1 MKSIPPVPPP
11 KPKPV
16 NPVQELRGLLGDV
29 VFLKC
34 VGKQPVAKGWQKT
47 TLADM
52 TADYLA
58 KLNGGN
64 IGVLLGEPS
73 GGLCVI
79 DLDQDE
85 FVEPF
90 LAANPALASTLQTF
104 GSRGRAIWVRFEGN
118 YPQKS
123 SRLKTPD
130 GEGVGEFRA
139 NGNQSIVSGIHPAT
153 GKPYQIVV
161 KVPVASLKYDQIV
174 WLDGI
179 ICPIGHSPIGPVLK
193 GPVPISVVGL
203 PESGS
208 ASGVID
214 GSALD
219 GQMKAAIDKAVEVGA
234 GLPVGNNSASFHACL
249 ALLNLLDREDLSGL
263 SRHER
268 NYFSDCWY
276 LRLSASRRTTK
287 TKSHYSNDILISI
300 KNAKRNAKMK
310 SKNRAPQAWAL
321 AQTSPLPP
329 EAGRFDDE
337 PKFQRLIALCYQMH
351 ILHDKGPFPL
361 AYGTVAKVM
370 GLSENERRRWL
381 MVCFN
386 VMVGSGFLE
395 VVTPH
400 DKEGHRAT
408 TYRYVA
414 QGAT

>member
-1 MKSIPPVPPP
+1 MRTTPPP
-11 KPKPV
+11 KVVDPIR
-16 NPVQELRGLLGDV
+16 ELRRLLGDA

-34 VGKQPVAKGWQKT
+34 VGKQPVAKRWQKT
-47 TLADM
+47 TLDDM

-79 DLDQDE
+79 DFDRDK

-104 GSRGRAIWVRFEGN
+104 GSRGRAIWVRLEGD

-123 SRLKTPD
+123 SRLKTPE
-130 GEGVGEFRA
+130 GEEVGEFRA
-139 NGNQSIVSGIHPAT
+139 NGNQSIVSGIHPGT

-174 WLDGI
+174 WPHGI
-179 ICPIGHSPIGPVLK
+179 ICPIGHRPVGPVLE
-193 GPVPISVVGL
+193 GLVPVSVVGL
-203 PESGS
+203 SGSGSVS

-214 GSALD
+214 CSALD
-219 GQMKAAIDKAVEVGA
+219 GAMKAAIDKAVEVGA
-234 GLPVGNNSASFHACL
+234 GLPVKNNAASFHACL

-263 SRHER
+263 STYER
-268 NYFSDCWY
+268 NYFSDAWY
-276 LRLSASRRTTK
+276 LRLSGSGRTTK
-287 TKSHYSNDILISI
+287 PKSHYSNDILTSM
-300 KNAKRNAKMK
+300 KNAKRNEKMK
-310 SKNRAPQAWAL
+310 SNNRTPQAWAL

-329 EAGRFDDE
+329 EASRFDDE

-351 ILHDKGPFPL
+351 ILHDKGVFPL

-370 GLSENERRRWL
+370 GLSETERRRWL
-381 MVCFN
+381 SVCFN
-386 VMVGSGFLE
+386 VMIGSGFLE
-395 VVTPH
+395 VVAPC
-400 DKEGHRAT
+400 DKEGHLAT
-408 TYRYVA
+408 TYRYVV
-414 QGAT
+414 QGPT